1 MAFATPRCWD
11 RLVCEETCCGQQEPL
26 AWANDTVQCPQRAGQ
41 QHQDPVSSHP
51 PLMGAIPVQSRRGTS
66 SPASFAQVPHPHP
79 LKNSA
84 CGIKR
89 CELTR
94 NRAKGL
100 FVRHCGGIPP
110 PPHPLGHCP
119 VPSCSMHS
127 SPVSLVYPLPV
138 RSRTR
143 IPTSSTAMAAA
154 AASPRRSI
162 TALHGTGGRTGTTAG
177 SS

>member
-1 MAFATPRCWD
+1 MSPESRTAAPGPCLLSSTSDECHPSAEQD
-11 RLVCEETCCGQQEPL
+11 RSQL
-26 AWANDTVQCPQRAGQ
+26 
-41 QHQDPVSSHP
+41 SS
-51 PLMGAIPVQSRRGTS
+51 LF
-66 SPASFAQVPHPHP
+66 SPSCHILTP

-119 VPSCSMHS
+119 VPSCSVHS
-127 SPVSLVYPLPV
+127 SPVSLGLSIASQEPDQDSHQQHSDGSSSSQPTAEHHGPPWHRGQGRDHCRLLLRAELLARLPLPHDH
-138 RSRTR
+138 
-143 IPTSSTAMAAA
+143 
-154 AASPRRSI
+154 
-162 TALHGTGGRTGTTAG
+162 ALR
-177 SS
+177 